1 MIRKTNTENKQPKV
15 AFANKTIK
23 KEIDFDKNTLL
34 EFDYKDVDF
43 ENEKSIRIKLS
54 ELGHKIWFNKTHCY
68 PSKKYQYK
76 QSFFVKI
83 FNDMDYYTN
92 ASSDDIEKYDYVSGE
107 VLIKGLMHEE

>member
-1 MIRKTNTENKQPKV
+1 MIRKENTVKKQPKV

-54 ELGHKIWFNKTHCY
+54 DLGHKIWFNKTHCY

-76 QSFFVKI
+76 QSFFVKV

-92 ASSDDIEKYDYVSGE
+92 ASSGDIEKYDYVSGE
-107 VLIKGLMHEE
+107 VIIKGLIHEE